1 MNQNIVYILARTLP
15 ALKVLTTLSLCKNCS
30 RNRKC
35 FYAKNKKKLDRY
47 SDIFRYNVLEYI
59 LSFDANGS
67 ARIMYKKYRQFFS
80 QPSGTCHTIF
90 SISEKTPVVTQKQLV
105 S

>member
-1 MNQNIVYILARTLP
+1 MNIINTRGMEKY
-15 ALKVLTTLSLCKNCS
+15 LSS
-30 RNRKC
+30 
-35 FYAKNKKKLDRY
+35 
-47 SDIFRYNVLEYI
+47 RYNVLEYI

-67 ARIMYKKYRQFFS
+67 ARIMYKKCRQFFS

-90 SISEKTPVVTQKQLV
+90 SISEETPVVTQKQLV